1 LDEKVLDVLPRVDV
15 VVVVVVVVTGEDTV
29 LPLVLTV
36 VTTVVMAAVLASVL
50 DGVVV
55 AMVVEVV
62 GLAVTIQG
70 SGQCMLRWVLRK
82 SWKAS
87 KLDDALRPGYQ

>member
-1 LDEKVLDVLPRVDV
+1 MLDVLPRVDV
-15 VVVVVVVVTGEDTV
+15 VVVVAVVVTGEDTA
-29 LPLVLTV
+29 LPIVLTV
-36 VTTVVMAAVLASVL
+36 VMVVVLAFVL
-50 DGVVV
+50 EGVVV

-70 SGQCMLRWVLRK
+70 SGHCMLRRVLRK

-87 KLDDALRPGYQ
+87 KLDDALRPGYQCGY